1 MLVLD
6 KCLLLSPK
14 HNAAIQCCKAFYLE
28 SNGSCFTVISAGYE
42 QYFDGGNLERKQS
55 KIADRIRD
63 EHHQPAS
70 IANCYFHEKNKP
82 LAAPK

>member
-55 KIADRIRD
+55 KTADRIIRG

-70 IANCYFHEKNKP
+70 IVNEKNKP

>member
-55 KIADRIRD
+55 KIRCLYQCCAGT
-63 EHHQPAS
+63 
-70 IANCYFHEKNKP
+70 C
-82 LAAPK
+82 